1 VVPTRDPYAVLG
13 IEPGASQ
20 DTIKAAWR
28 RLARVHHPD
37 LTGEPAAARR
47 ATRQMAEINAA
58 YQLLIKGRA
67 PRGVAGRGAWGGPGS
82 TGPRARAGA
91 ASRDAGDGYAAG
103 SSRDTDGAGRASR
116 ASRGGPPRPR
126 PTRPVTGRVDTTATF
141 RPRNQT
147 TTTPG
152 ASHPRP
158 GWPPLRVERIPREPL
173 RASDPTGP
181 LHRGR
186 VRGFRPPKPPP
197 LAEAVTLALTFGKFR
212 GHTLGEVAAFEPSYI
227 DWIAGTIARDPELV
241 AAARVIRDDLD
252 ARGVVRRRHMPA
264 AGPSNVADAG

>member
-1 VVPTRDPYAVLG
+1 MPTRDPYAVLG

-20 DTIKAAWR
+20 ETIKAAWR

-58 YQLLIKGRA
+58 YQLLRKGGA
-67 PRGVAGRGAWGGPGS
+67 AARGAGGRGGTGS
-82 TGPRARAGA
+82 
-91 ASRDAGDGYAAG
+91 
-103 SSRDTDGAGRASR
+103 AGRAGGTAADRDGRDGAAGGPSR
-116 ASRGGPPRPR
+116 GADGADRAGRGGPPRPR
-126 PTRPVTGRVDTTATF
+126 PTRPVTGRVDTTATY
-141 RPRNQT
+141 RVRNQT
-147 TTTPG
+147 TTAPG
-152 ASHPRP
+152 STHPRP

-181 LHRGR
+181 LRRGR
-186 VRGFRPPKPPP
+186 VRGFRPQKPPP
-197 LAEAVTLALTFGKFR
+197 LGDALALLLEFGKFR

-227 DWIAGTIARDPELV
+227 DWIAGTIARDPELL

-252 ARGVVRRRHMPA
+252 ARGVVRRRHAP
-264 AGPSNVADAG
+264 PVNVPKAADAGR